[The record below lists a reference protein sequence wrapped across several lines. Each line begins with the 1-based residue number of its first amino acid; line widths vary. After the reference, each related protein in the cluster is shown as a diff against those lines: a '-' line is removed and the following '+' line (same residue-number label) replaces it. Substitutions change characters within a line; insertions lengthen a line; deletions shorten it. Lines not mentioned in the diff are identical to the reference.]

1 MDKPIKRYTYY
12 TEYDAPS
19 PYAAMREDKDGE
31 YIQLT
36 PEVEKALAR
45 SELFED
51 LVNELEQYI
60 NLLDGE
66 FCKSDESL
74 NNLLT
79 NSITSPDSDLPKSIH
94 NNSLVLL

>member
-45 SELFED
+45 SELFEE
-51 LVNELEQYI
+51 LVSTVEEFQNFLESNYGESESDKLKELLE
-60 NLLDGE
+60 NAKAHL
-66 FCKSDESL
+66 
-74 NNLLT
+74 
-79 NSITSPDSDLPKSIH
+79 
-94 NNSLVLL
+94 